1 MSRRV
6 WIAIGAVVG
15 VILVLNLLATG
26 LDRAVGGNE
35 PSGVSGSS
43 YSTANG
49 GLAAYAS
56 LLGRFGHPV
65 TRGRGPIATQ
75 PLDTASTV
83 VVLDPTV
90 VTREDAASL
99 LQFVVAGGRLVI
111 GGREPFYLHNLRDN
125 PPTWRPEHVTEWPD
139 VDGTLGGA
147 RRVLTAGTG
156 VWSDPGSG
164 HTLVRH
170 GDVALVTREPVGRG
184 EIVFVADPSALG
196 NDFLGNADN
205 AAFALA
211 LAGADGRPVV
221 FAEGVHGFGRA
232 RGIRAIPGPWK
243 AALLLLMLA
252 ALAFVWSRAR
262 RLGPPD
268 RPARRL
274 PPPRADYVDALSLTL
289 ERTRNPS
296 QSFAPLQGWVRDRV
310 STRSAL
316 PATATDEDVAHAAHA
331 LGYPDDEI
339 SALIHP
345 LSDDES
351 VLALGRL
358 VARVG
363 ADDRRNP

>member
-6 WIAIGAVVG
+6 WIVIGAIVG
-15 VILVLNLLATG
+15 VVVVLNLLATG

-43 YSTANG
+43 YSTKG
-49 GLAAYAS
+49 DGLAAYAS

-65 TRGRGPIATQ
+65 TRSRGPLAGQ
-75 PLDTASTV
+75 PLDTNSTV

-111 GGREPFYLHNLRDN
+111 GGSEPFYLHNLRDN
-125 PPTWRPEHVTEWPD
+125 PPTWKPDHVTDWRD

-147 RRVLTAGTG
+147 RQVLAAGNG
-156 VWSDPGSG
+156 VWSDPGSS
-164 HTLVRH
+164 HTLVRD
-170 GDVALVTREPVGRG
+170 GDRALVTREAVGRG

-196 NDFLGNADN
+196 NNFLGSADN

-232 RGIRAIPGPWK
+232 RGIRAIPGAWK
-243 AALLLLMLA
+243 AALVLLALA
-252 ALAFVWSRAR
+252 AIAFVWSRAR

-268 RPARRL
+268 QPARKL
-274 PPPRADYVDALSLTL
+274 PPPRSDYVDALSLTL

-296 QSFAPLQGWVRDRV
+296 QSFAPLQGWARDRV
-310 STRSAL
+310 SARAAL
-316 PATATDEDVAHAAHA
+316 TATATDDDIAHAAHA

-363 ADDRRNP
+363 GDDRRNP

>member
-6 WIAIGAVVG
+6 WIVIGAIVG
-15 VILVLNLLATG
+15 VLIVLNLLATG

-43 YSTANG
+43 YSTASG

-65 TRGRGPIATQ
+65 TRSRGPIAAQ
-75 PLDTASTV
+75 PLDTTSTLI
-83 VVLDPTV
+83 VLDPTAL
-90 VTREDAASL
+90 TREDAASL
-99 LQFVVAGGRLVI
+99 LQFVTAGGRLVI
-111 GGREPFYLHNLRDN
+111 GGSQPFYLHNLRDD
-125 PPTWRPEHVTEWPD
+125 PPTWKPDRVTDWRD

-147 RRVLTAGTG
+147 RHVVTAGRG

-164 HTLVRH
+164 RALVR
-170 GDVALVTREPVGRG
+170 DDDRALVTREPVGRG
-184 EIVFVADPSALG
+184 EVVFVSDPSALG
-196 NDFLGNADN
+196 NDFLGSADN
-205 AAFALA
+205 AAFAIA

-221 FAEGVHGFGRA
+221 FSEGVHGFGRT

-243 AALLLLMLA
+243 TALLLLA
-252 ALAFVWSRAR
+252 AAAIAFVWSRAR

-268 RPARRL
+268 RPSRQL

-289 ERTRNPS
+289 ERTRSPA
-296 QSFAPLQGWVRDRV
+296 QSFAPLQDWARNRV
-310 STRSAL
+310 SARAAI
-316 PATATDEDVAHAAHA
+316 PATATDDDVAHAAHA

>member
-1 MSRRV
+1 VSRRV
-6 WIAIGAVVG
+6 WIVIGSIAG

-43 YSTANG
+43 YSTADG

-65 TRGRGPIATQ
+65 TRSRGPISAQ
-75 PLDTASTV
+75 PLDPASTV
-83 VVLDPTV
+83 VVLDPSV
-90 VTREDAASL
+90 LTREDTASL
-99 LQFVVAGGRLVI
+99 LQFVTAGGRLVI
-111 GGREPFYLHNLRDN
+111 GGSEPFYLHNLRDD
-125 PPTWRPEHVTEWPD
+125 PPTWKPDHVTDWRD
-139 VDGTLGGA
+139 VDPTLGGA
-147 RRVLTAGTG
+147 RQVLTRGTG

-164 HTLVRH
+164 HTVVH
-170 GDVALVTREPVGRG
+170 NGDVALVTRETIGRG

-196 NDFLGNADN
+196 NEFLGSADN

-243 AALLLLMLA
+243 AALLLLALA
-252 ALAFVWSRAR
+252 ALALAWSRAR

-268 RPARRL
+268 QPARRL
-274 PPPRADYVDALSLTL
+274 PPPRADYVEALSLTL
-289 ERTRNPS
+289 ERTRDPT
-296 QSFAPLQGWVRDRV
+296 QSFAPLRGWVRDHV
-310 STRSAL
+310 SARSAL
-316 PATATDEDVAHAAHA
+316 PATATDDDVAHAAHA